1 MYQRYLINARSKLTL
16 LTKTT
21 LLRKEQIL
29 HSLRIILY
37 QRKLHLKLQA
47 ILFLNYYQ
55 ALEVHFHRLRKYLL
69 LQT

>member
-29 HSLRIILY
+29 HLLRIILY

-55 ALEVHFHRLRKYLL
+55 ALETHFQQLQKYLL
-69 LQT
+69 